1 MEGLKMAENEEK
13 KENVE
18 SKEKK
23 SNEILKT
30 RIKFI
35 FEIIL
40 MATLGFLVIFPLVVF
55 VSNFLL

>member
-1 MEGLKMAENEEK
+1 MAENEENIEK
-13 KENVE
+13 KENIE

-23 SNEILKT
+23 SNEIMKT

-35 FEIIL
+35 SEIIL
-40 MATLGFLVIFPLVVF
+40 MITVGFLVIFPLVVF

>member
-1 MEGLKMAENEEK
+1 MAEN
-13 KENVE
+13 KENIE

-23 SNEILKT
+23 SNKITKT

-35 FEIIL
+35 SEIIL
-40 MATLGFLVIFPLVVF
+40 MITVGFLVIFPLVVF